1 MKKAFV
7 LGFVLACLNAASAP
21 AAPLKG
27 HSYINSIGM
36 KFVRIEPGEFRMGF
50 EAATLPA
57 EILTAPAHF
66 STGDFDEH
74 PAHNVKITRPFY
86 LGTCEVTNARYE
98 LFKPQHHALRGKLGF
113 SKADDEAAVFVS
125 WYDAAAFCRWLS
137 DIEHLPYRLPTEA
150 EWEYACRAGTTTPYH
165 TGQTL
170 PKAFHNNVRRSWYPD
185 PRTTARIIDPK
196 WVDRKETQPPSLIV
210 GKTAPN
216 PWGLYDMHGNVEEW
230 CYDWYGPYRP
240 CTQTDPLGRITG
252 DFKVTRGGSHST
264 ELYYLRSANRMGT
277 LPEDRNWYIGFRV
290 ATGLLPDTEPLPQPL
305 GPLNQRYVVRDRP
318 HNVTEGPD
326 PDTPYF
332 RGPRKY
338 VRIPTEANGPLFG
351 RHNHDPAIVA
361 CPNGDLL
368 AVWYT
373 CVEEDGRELAL
384 AAARLR
390 HGAEQ
395 WEPASPFWDAPD
407 RNDHCPGL
415 WNDGHGTL
423 YHFNGL
429 SAAATWGNLAII
441 MRTSANNG
449 ANWSRPRL
457 IVAEHGYRQMVG
469 EPAFRTTDGAIVFG
483 ADAIYGSTI
492 WVSYNNAL
500 TWSDPGGTING
511 IHAGIAELANGC
523 LMALGRGMNI
533 DGMMPRSI
541 SCDMGKTWQAGPSPL
556 PPVSDG
562 QRLALMRLR
571 EGPLFLASFANS
583 MKLTDA
589 SGSER
594 IVSGLF
600 GALSFDDGSSWPV
613 KRLITD
619 DGPGRKLDGGAW
631 TGEFT
636 MDQTHAEPKGYM
648 SVCQSADGLI
658 NLISS
663 ALHYQFNVAWL
674 KTPAPPLKEN

>member
-1 MKKAFV
+1 MKKVFV
-7 LGFVLACLNAASAP
+7 LGILLSCLNPPALPAASID
-21 AAPLKG
+21 G
-27 HSYINSIGM
+27 DSYTNSIGM
-36 KFVRIEPGEFRMGF
+36 KFVRIESGEFRMGL

-57 EILTAPAHF
+57 EILTPPAHF

-74 PAHNVKITRPFY
+74 PAHKVKITTPFY
-86 LGTCEVTNARYE
+86 LGTHEVTNARYE
-98 LFKPQHHALRGKLGF
+98 LFNPQHRALRGKLGF
-113 SKADDEAAVFVS
+113 SKADNEAAVFVS

-170 PKAFHNNVRRSWYPD
+170 PKTFHNNVRRSWYPD

-196 WVDRKETQPPSLIV
+196 WVDRKETQTPALIV
-210 GKTAPN
+210 GKTGPN

-240 CTQTDPLGRITG
+240 GTQTDPLGRITG

-277 LPEDRNWYIGFRV
+277 LPEDRNWYIGFRAV
-290 ATGLLPDTEPLPQPL
+290 IGLLPDTEPLPQPL
-305 GPLNQRYVVRDRP
+305 GPLNQRYVVREKP

-326 PDTPYF
+326 PDTPHF
-332 RGPRKY
+332 REPRKY

-351 RHNHDPAIVA
+351 RHNHDPAIVE

-368 AVWYT
+368 AAWYT
-373 CVEEDGRELAL
+373 CVAEDGRELAL

-395 WEPASPFWDAPD
+395 WDPASPFWDAPD

-415 WNDGHGTL
+415 WNNGRGTL

-429 SAAATWGNLAII
+429 SAAATWGSLAII
-441 MRTSANNG
+441 MRTSADNG
-449 ANWSRPRL
+449 ANWSRARI
-457 IVAEHGYRQMVG
+457 IVPEHGYRQMVG
-469 EPAFRTTDGAIVFG
+469 EPAFRTSRGAIVFG
-483 ADAIYGSTI
+483 ADAVYASTV
-492 WVSYNNAL
+492 WVSYNNTL

-533 DGMMPRSI
+533 NGMMPRSI

-562 QRLALMRLR
+562 QRLALMRLK
-571 EGPLFLASFANS
+571 EGPLFLASF
-583 MKLTDA
+583 TDEMEITDSA
-589 SGSER
+589 R
-594 IVSGLF
+594 HKHAVSGLF
-600 GALSFDDGSSWPV
+600 GALSFDDGDSWPV
-613 KRLITD
+613 RRLITD
-619 DGPGRKLDGGAW
+619 DGPPRKLDGGAW
-631 TGEFT
+631 TGEFI

-648 SVCQSADGLI
+648 SVCQGPDGLI

-663 ALHYQFNVAWL
+663 ALHYQFNIAWL
-674 KTPAPPLKEN
+674 KAPMPPLKQD